1 MPKWYEIKASVAEY
15 TDEIYIYD
23 EIGIWG
29 IDAKQFIDDLNQITA
44 SNIDLH
50 LNTPGGSVF
59 DGNAMYNALKRHS
72 ATITT
77 YIDGLAASMG
87 SIIALAGEKVHM
99 ADNAMYMIHNPWT
112 VAFGDASEIRKTADT
127 LDKLKSSMVRIYA
140 EKTGLAEDEVIRL
153 MDEETWYTADEARE
167 SGFVD
172 DVQEGLKVAACF
184 ERTKFKAFKNTPQSV
199 IKDPDP
205 EPAKPPEPPEPPEEP
220 EPDYAEQQMTLKKA
234 RMMMQILDREPA

>member
-1 MPKWYEIKASVAEY
+1 MPKWYEIKASVAED

-23 EIGIWG
+23 EIGGWG
-29 IDAKQFIDDLNQITA
+29 IQAKEFIDDLNQITA
-44 SNIDLH
+44 KKIDLR

-87 SIIALAGEKVHM
+87 SIIALAGDKVHM
-99 ADNAMYMIHNPWT
+99 ADNAIYMIHNPWT
-112 VAFGDASEIRKTADT
+112 LAFGESADFRKTADT
-127 LDKLKSSMVRIYA
+127 LDKLKSSMVRIYS
-140 EKTGLAEDEVIRL
+140 EKTGMSEDEVIRL

-172 DVQEGLKVAACF
+172 DIQEGLKVAACF
-184 ERTKFKAFKNTPQSV
+184 DSTKFKAFKNTPQSL
-199 IKDPDP
+199 IKSPDP
-205 EPAKPPEPPEPPEEP
+205 EPKPEGKTEEEP
-220 EPDYAEQQMTLKKA
+220 EPDFTSQQVTLQKA
-234 RMMMQILDREPA
+234 QMILKILDRETA